1 MSTAHQR
8 AAHRGFRAVT
18 GEYTMTRMADT
29 TELKAPFLPA
39 EENELSRRYLRM
51 IEKWI
56 PVGIEYFQE
65 WPDRPDCGHFFGGCH
80 WYGNETAPPVETFA
94 LASVSPEYDEKG
106 VGVSRDDLQ
115 RMAIMGLRY
124 LCFTH
129 DSGPADCVRP
139 SVGMGRPEICGT
151 KWGERGLGFFKES
164 QCGHGISAM
173 GRVCLLLRDRVDD
186 ETWMMMARV
195 HADYAGRFGDMAP
208 KSGIYVDTQMEE
220 NAWTSN
226 GLTSCFLFLER
237 HESAA
242 QWEATCRRWMYS
254 TCAAPQDAKD
264 RGKLNGATAGALAGK
279 TFTALPDYWAEN
291 HGMVHPNYTASGV
304 RPLTSA
310 GAQLK
315 LWGREL
321 PPEVFWNRRRVY
333 ENLKAMTD
341 GSGYA
346 QAVQGMDWHYLPSTG
361 SETPHSAAA
370 VFFDDPDAAALLR
383 RGLRNAELRQD
394 GNGGRMYD
402 REFSMRAHDQQDPMI
417 MREVT
422 IGAIAHQYLFHR
434 LFGPGPKPT
443 PEEELERRLAGV
455 REYPHAGFVHHRH
468 PKGQTSFSWR
478 NSVMAMPLTRE
489 GIYTIAPCSDSWLG
503 RPVVKGRPDSHR
515 LKRVRV
521 TDYDDGFAAAMV
533 MDRCQESLRQQV
545 LFASLPDG
553 RALSF
558 ERFTAMED
566 LTVESL
572 DQGFLRITN
581 EHFPLL
587 QPNCRGV
594 RTLYR
599 PDGSTDYRGWLG
611 DREED
616 DIEDRIVK
624 PEWLNIDDRLG
635 IVFSGTGDA
644 VYLNR
649 HYYKPYR
656 AIADD
661 LTLSRQG
668 KERALRAGEEGGSLA
683 ALLIPEQAH
692 EDTASSR
699 LDVLTGPEQ
708 SACVVADGYLA
719 AANFDTERRVCQFT
733 HTRREEIHVYAGAAV
748 DATGDTV
755 RYDVPLN
762 SESACMLAATHT
774 LRVKGDIRVDT
785 APGDAIYVTNKDTDN
800 LMVEFASG
808 EDEGEKRA
816 VDAGQTIR
824 IA

>member
-1 MSTAHQR
+1 M
-8 AAHRGFRAVT
+8 V
-18 GEYTMTRMADT
+18 RMEDT

-51 IEKWI
+51 MEKWI
-56 PVGIEYFQE
+56 PTGVEYFQE
-65 WPDRPDCGHFFGGCH
+65 WPDRPDCGHFFGGVH
-80 WYGNETAPPVETFA
+80 WYGAETTSPVETFA
-94 LASVSPEYDEKG
+94 LASISPEYDENRA
-106 VGVSRDDLQ
+106 GVSRSDLQ

-129 DSGPADCVRP
+129 DSGPPDCVRP
-139 SVGMGRPEICGT
+139 GVGLGRPEICGT

-164 QCGHGISAM
+164 QCGHGISALA
-173 GRVCLLLRDRVDD
+173 RVCLLLWDRIDD

-195 HADYAGRFGDMAP
+195 HADYAGRFGNMAP

-226 GLTSCFLFLER
+226 GLTSCHLFLER
-237 HESAA
+237 HADAA
-242 QWEATCRRWMYS
+242 EWEATCRRWMYS
-254 TCAAPQDAKD
+254 TCSAPQDAKD
-264 RGKLNGATAGALAGK
+264 RGALGRTTAGALAGK
-279 TFTALPDYWAEN
+279 IFTALPDYWAEN

-304 RPLTSA
+304 RPLSSA
-310 GAQLK
+310 GVQLK

-321 PPEVFWNRRRVY
+321 PPELFWNRRRVY

-341 GSGYA
+341 GWGYA
-346 QAVQGMDWHYLPSTG
+346 QAVQGMDWHYLPAAG
-361 SETPHSAAA
+361 SENPHSAAA
-370 VFFDDPDAAALLR
+370 VFFDDADAAALLR

-394 GNGGRMYD
+394 GNDGRMYD
-402 REFSMRAHDQQDPMI
+402 RDFAERAHDQQDPMI

-422 IGAIAHQYLFHR
+422 ISAVAHQYLFHR
-434 LFGPGPKPT
+434 LFGTGPKAT
-443 PEEELERRLAGV
+443 PEDELERRLAGV

-503 RPVVKGRPDSHR
+503 RPVVKERPDSHR
-515 LKRVRV
+515 LKRARV
-521 TDYDDGFAAAMV
+521 ADYDNGFAVAMV

-558 ERFTAMED
+558 ERFRALED
-566 LTVESL
+566 LTLESL

-587 QPNCRGV
+587 EPNCRGV

-611 DREED
+611 EREDE
-616 DIEDRIVK
+616 DIEDSLGR
-624 PEWLNIDDRLG
+624 PEWLNVDDRLG
-635 IVFSGTGDA
+635 IVFSATGEA
-644 VYLNR
+644 GYLNR
-649 HYYKPYR
+649 HFYKPYR

-661 LTLSRQG
+661 LTLSRLAE
-668 KERALRAGEEGGSLA
+668 ERALRAGEEAASLA

-692 EDTASSR
+692 EDTPASR
-699 LDVLTGPEQ
+699 LDVLAGPDR
-708 SACVVADGYLA
+708 SACLVTDGYLA
-719 AANFDTERRVCQFT
+719 AANFEEKREVCTFT
-733 HTRREEIHVYAGAAV
+733 QARQEDVLVYAGASV
-748 DATGDTV
+748 DVNGDAV
-755 RYDVPLN
+755 RYHVPLN
-762 SESACMLAATHT
+762 SESACLLAVTHS
-774 LRVKGDIRVDT
+774 LRVNGDIRADA
-785 APGDAIYVTNKDTDN
+785 APGGGIYVTNTDGDQSV
-800 LMVEFASG
+800 VEIAKG
-808 EDEGEKRA
+808 EGVGTEHSVE
-816 VDAGQTIR
+816 AGQTIR
-824 IA
+824 IG

>member
-1 MSTAHQR
+1 MVQMS
-8 AAHRGFRAVT
+8 
-18 GEYTMTRMADT
+18 DT
-29 TELKAPFLPA
+29 TELKAPFLPS

-56 PVGIEYFQE
+56 PTGVEYFQE
-65 WPDRPDCGHFFGGCH
+65 WPDRPDCGHFFGGVH
-80 WYGNETAPPVETFA
+80 WYGAETTSPVETFA
-94 LASVSPEYDEKG
+94 FASISPEYDEKG

-129 DSGPADCVRP
+129 DSGPPDCVRP
-139 SVGMGRPEICGT
+139 SVGLGRPEICGT

-164 QCGHGISAM
+164 QCGHGISTLA
-173 GRVCLLLRDRVDD
+173 RVCLLLRNRIDD

-195 HADYAGRFGDMAP
+195 HADYAGRFGNMAP

-226 GLTSCFLFLER
+226 GLTSCHLFLER
-237 HESAA
+237 HADAA
-242 QWEATCRRWMYS
+242 EWEATCRRWMYS
-254 TCAAPQDAKD
+254 TCSAPQDAKD
-264 RGKLNGATAGALAGK
+264 RGALGRTTAAALAGK
-279 TFTALPDYWAEN
+279 IFTALPDYWAEN

-304 RPLTSA
+304 RPLSSA
-310 GAQLK
+310 GVQLK

-321 PPEVFWNRRRVY
+321 PPELFWNRRRVY

-341 GSGYA
+341 GWGYA
-346 QAVQGMDWHYLPSTG
+346 QAVQGMDWHYLPAAG
-361 SETPHSAAA
+361 SENPHSAAA
-370 VFFDDPDAAALLR
+370 VFFDDADAAALLR

-402 REFSMRAHDQQDPMI
+402 RDFAERAHDQQDPMI

-422 IGAIAHQYLFHR
+422 ISAVAHQYLFHR
-434 LFGPGPKPT
+434 LFGPGPPPT
-443 PEEELERRLAGV
+443 PEDELERRLAGV

-489 GIYTIAPCSDSWLG
+489 GIYTFAPCSDSWLG

-515 LKRVRV
+515 LKRARV
-521 TDYDDGFAAAMV
+521 TDYDDGFAVAMT

-553 RALSF
+553 RTLSF
-558 ERFTAMED
+558 ERFTALED
-566 LTVESL
+566 LTLESL

-581 EHFPLL
+581 EHFPRLE
-587 QPNCRGV
+587 PNCRGV

-599 PDGSTDYRGWLG
+599 PDGSTDYKGWLG
-611 DREED
+611 EREAE
-616 DIEDRIVK
+616 DIEDSLGR
-624 PEWLNIDDRLG
+624 PEWLNVDDRLG
-635 IVFSGTGDA
+635 IVFSATGEA
-644 VYLNR
+644 GYLNR

-661 LTLSRQG
+661 LTLSRQAD
-668 KERALRAGEEGGSLA
+668 EEALRAGEEAGSLT
-683 ALLIPEQAH
+683 ALLIPEQTH
-692 EDTASSR
+692 EDTPASR
-699 LDVLTGPEQ
+699 LDVLTGPDG
-708 SACVVADGYLA
+708 SACLVTDGYLA
-719 AANFDTERRVCQFT
+719 AANFEERRKVCTFKQA
-733 HTRREEIHVYAGAAV
+733 RQEDVLVYSGATV
-748 DATGDTV
+748 DVNGDAV
-755 RYDVPLN
+755 RYRVPLN
-762 SESACMLAATHT
+762 SQSARLLAGTVT
-774 LRVKGDIRVDT
+774 LRANGDIRADA
-785 APGDAIYVTNKDTDN
+785 APGGEVYVTNTDSGQSV
-800 LMVEFASG
+800 VEIAKG
-808 EDEGEKRA
+808 EGAGTEHS

-824 IA
+824 IG

>member
-1 MSTAHQR
+1 MVTMS
-8 AAHRGFRAVT
+8 
-18 GEYTMTRMADT
+18 DT
-29 TELKAPFLPA
+29 TELKKPYMPA
-39 EENELSRRYLRM
+39 DENELSRRYLRM

-56 PVGIEYFQE
+56 PTGVEYFQE

-80 WYGNETAPPVETFA
+80 WYGGETAPPVETFA

-106 VGVSRDDLQ
+106 VGVSRGDLQ

-129 DSGPADCVRP
+129 DSGPPDCVRP
-139 SVGMGRPEICGT
+139 SEGMGRPEICGT
-151 KWGERGLGFFKES
+151 KWGERGSGFFRES
-164 QCGHGISAM
+164 QCGGPISAM
-173 GRVCLLLRDRVDD
+173 GRVSLLLRDRIDD
-186 ETWMMMARV
+186 ETWMLLARV
-195 HADYAGRFGDMAP
+195 HADYASRFGNMAP
-208 KSGIYVDTQMEE
+208 RSGIYVDTQVEE
-220 NAWTSN
+220 NAWTSY
-226 GLTSCFLFLER
+226 GLTSCHLFLER
-237 HESAA
+237 HENAA
-242 QWEATCRRWMYS
+242 EWEATCRRWMYS
-254 TCAAPQDAKD
+254 TCASPQDAKD
-264 RGKLNGATAGALAGK
+264 RGAVGGRTAGSLAGK

-291 HGMVHPNYTASGV
+291 HGMVHPNYTSSGV
-304 RPLTSA
+304 RPLMVA
-310 GAQLK
+310 GVHLK

-321 PPEVFWNRRRVY
+321 PPELLWNRRRVY

-346 QAVQGMDWHYLPSTG
+346 QAVQGMDWHYLPTTG

-394 GNGGRMYD
+394 GNEGRMYD
-402 REFSMRAHDQQDPMI
+402 RDFAERAHDQQDPMI

-422 IGAIAHQYLFHR
+422 IGAVAHQYVFHR
-434 LFGPGPKPT
+434 MFGPGAAPT
-443 PEEELERRLAGV
+443 PEAELEKRLAGV

-468 PKGQTSFSWR
+468 AKGQTSFSWR

-533 MDRCQESLRQQV
+533 MDRCQESLRQEV

-558 ERFTAMED
+558 ERFTALED

-587 QPNCRGV
+587 EPNCRGV

-599 PDGSTDYRGWLG
+599 PDGSTAYKGWHG
-611 DREED
+611 GREED
-616 DIEDRIVK
+616 DIEDRLGR
-624 PEWLNIDDRLG
+624 PAWLNIDDRLG
-635 IVFSGTGDA
+635 IVYSGTGDA

-649 HYYKPYR
+649 HYYRPYR

-661 LTLSRQG
+661 LTLSRQAN
-668 KERALRAGEEGGSLA
+668 ERAVGAGEEAGLLT

-692 EDTASSR
+692 EDTPACR
-699 LDVLTGPEQ
+699 LDVLSGPEQ
-708 SACVVADGYLA
+708 SACLVTDGYLA
-719 AANFDTERRVCQFT
+719 AANFAGNRRMCGFVQARC
-733 HTRREEIHVYAGAAV
+733 RDIVVYPGAAAV
-748 DATGDTV
+748 ANGDSV

-762 SESACMLAATHT
+762 SVSACLLSATHS
-774 LRVKGDIRVDT
+774 LRVDGDITVDT
-785 APGDAIYVTNKDTDN
+785 ASGGGIYVTNTGSER
-800 LMVEFASG
+800 LEVEIASG
-808 EDEGEKRA
+808 AGEGEDLTI
-816 VDAGQTIR
+816 DAGQTIR